1 MVDHTPPKLKD
12 VARLAGVSTA
22 TVSRCL
28 NAPEKVI
35 DATRKRVLSAVKELG
50 YMPNFGARALAAKR
64 SHTIGAIIPTM
75 ENSIFAR
82 GLQAFQEKLSEHS
95 FDLLVA
101 SSSYKRELEYKQIRS
116 LVARGAEGLLLIGT
130 ERDDEIYEFLADR
143 NIPYVLSWSFQNNKD
158 APYHDHFVG
167 FDNASAMSEMT
178 GRVMDLGHKNIT
190 MISGKHDGNDR
201 AFERALGFKL
211 AFEKRGLDFDASS
224 IVETPYDFGNAGAAC
239 QKMLEQSNP
248 PTAIICGNDVL
259 AVGAIMRAQELGMNV
274 PQDVSITGFDDIQ
287 IASVI
292 SPALTTVHVPHRQM
306 GHFAAKTLL
315 DLIQNDEPIKST
327 KLSTHIVDRASLS
340 APKKS

>member
-1 MVDHTPPKLKD
+1 MVNHTPPKLED

-28 NAPEKVI
+28 NTPDKVI
-35 DATRKRVLSAVKELG
+35 DATRKRVLEAVKQLG

-64 SHTIGAIIPTM
+64 SNTIGAVIPTM

-82 GLQAFQEKLSEHS
+82 GLQAFQEKLTENN

-101 SSSYKRELEYKQIRS
+101 SSSYKRASEYKQIRS

-143 NIPYVLSWSFQNNKD
+143 NIHYVLSWSFHDNKD

-167 FDNASAMSEMT
+167 FDNASSMAAMT
-178 GRVMDLGHKNIT
+178 GKVIDLGHKNIA
-190 MISGKHDGNDR
+190 MISGQRRDNDR
-201 AFERALGFKL
+201 AFERALGFKS
-211 AFEKRGLDFDASS
+211 AFDTRGLEFDASS
-224 IVETPYDFGNAGAAC
+224 IVEAQYDFADAGAVC
-239 QKMLEQSNP
+239 QKMLQQSNP
-248 PTAIICGNDVL
+248 PTAIVCGNDVL
-259 AVGAIMRAQELGMNV
+259 AVGAIMRAQELGVNV
-274 PQDVSITGFDDIQ
+274 PKDVSITGFDDIQ

-292 SPALTTVHVPHRQM
+292 SPTLTTVHVPHRQM

-315 DLIQNDEPIKST
+315 DLIQNHAQIKST